1 MSALA
6 DDYHRVSFD
15 DTEEAAAFVAALSRY
30 LASPAGDACRAADS
44 PIEIIAAHDVVPPAI
59 GLYLSA
65 GALRA
70 TAAGFGLPDMVD
82 RCRPDELPVERQ
94 VVFADH
100 DRNAFGRDEIVKR
113 LTC

>member
-1 MSALA
+1 MSVLA
-6 DDYHRVSFD
+6 DVYHRVSFD

-30 LASPAGDACRAADS
+30 LASPAGDACRSADS
-44 PIEIIAAHDVVPPAI
+44 PIEIIAAHDVVPPAV

-82 RCRPDELPVERQ
+82 RCRPDELPMDRL
-94 VVFADH
+94 VVLGDAD
-100 DRNAFGRDEIVKR
+100 RLAYGRDDIVKR
-113 LTC
+113 LSS

>member
-1 MSALA
+1 MTALA

-44 PIEIIAAHDVVPPAI
+44 PIEIIAAHDVVPPSI

-100 DRNAFGRDEIVKR
+100 DRNALDRKSVV
-113 LTC
+113 

>member
-30 LASPAGDACRAADS
+30 LASPAGETCRSADS
-44 PIEIIAAHDVVPPAI
+44 PIEIIAAHDVVAPAV
-59 GLYLSA
+59 GLYLSP

-82 RCRPDELPVERQ
+82 RCRPDELPLDRQ
-94 VVFADH
+94 VVFGDS
-100 DRNAFGRDEIVKR
+100 DRNACGRDEIVKR
-113 LTC
+113 LSS

>member
-30 LASPAGDACRAADS
+30 LASPAGDACRSADS

-82 RCRPDELPVERQ
+82 RCKPDELPVERQ
-94 VVFADH
+94 VLLGDG
-100 DRNAFGRDEIVKR
+100 DRAAFGRDEIVKR
-113 LTC
+113 LSS

>member
-1 MSALA
+1 MSVLA

-15 DTEEAAAFVAALSRY
+15 GTEEAAAFVAALSRY
-30 LASPAGDACRAADS
+30 LASPAGDACRSSDS
-44 PIEIIAAHDVVPPAI
+44 PIEIIAAHDVVPPTI

-82 RCRPDELPVERQ
+82 RCRPDELPMDRL
-94 VVFADH
+94 VVLGDAD
-100 DRNAFGRDEIVKR
+100 RLAYGRDDIVKR
-113 LTC
+113 LSS